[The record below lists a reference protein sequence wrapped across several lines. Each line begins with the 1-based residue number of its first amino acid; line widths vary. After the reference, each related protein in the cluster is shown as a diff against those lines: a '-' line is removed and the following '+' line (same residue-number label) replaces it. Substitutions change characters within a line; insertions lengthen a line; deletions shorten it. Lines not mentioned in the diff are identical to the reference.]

1 MKFVPH
7 GVAWAVNG
15 VCIKVVAA
23 IGAGVVIATF
33 CAPPHAMSSSDA
45 QNATGKNLWCA
56 IKITLLHLR
65 LTPT

>member
-15 VCIKVVAA
+15 VCVNVVAA
-23 IGAGVVIATF
+23 IGAGVGIATF
-33 CAPPHAMSSSDA
+33 CAPLHAISSSDA
-45 QNATGKNLWCA
+45 QNATEMRFWYA
-56 IKITLLHLR
+56 INVTLLHLR